1 MPSSALPPPHIQ
13 NRVRAALFIQLTA
26 AVYGKAHVPVKTGCR
41 RVLLVH
47 GQLTHA
53 VLLHA
58 KAQQAGTKALAARLR
73 VQKEHFQPVLLHA
86 HKADRCA
93 AFILRNNQVFFSP
106 AQGLRNIS
114 TDSGNFRR
122 RQKQVGCLHR
132 ALPYLHQLLDQ
143 LRGSGRNFGYF
154 HGDILSFV
162 LCSKS
167 CNNKQ
172 RGAARQPPLL
182 VII

>member
-26 AVYGKAHVPVKTGCR
+26 AVYGKAHVTVKTGCR

-93 AFILRNNQVFFSP
+93 AFILRNNQVFHP
-106 AQGLRNIS
+106 AQSLRNIS

-143 LRGSGRNFGYF
+143 LRGRAETSAIFTVISSLLFYALNPV
-154 HGDILSFV
+154 IT
-162 LCSKS
+162 
-167 CNNKQ
+167 NN
-172 RGAARQPPLL
+172 GELPGSPPLL

>member
-1 MPSSALPPPHIQ
+1 MPRHS
-13 NRVRAALFIQLTA
+13 RRAPRPWPRASGSRKSI
-26 AVYGKAHVPVKTGCR
+26 
-41 RVLLVH
+41 
-47 GQLTHA
+47 
-53 VLLHA
+53 
-58 KAQQAGTKALAARLR
+58 
-73 VQKEHFQPVLLHA
+73 FQPVLLHA

-93 AFILRNNQVFFSP
+93 AFILRNNQVFHP

-143 LRGSGRNFGYF
+143 LRGPGRNFGYF

-162 LCSKS
+162 LCPKS

-172 RGAARQPPLL
+172 RGAARQPPVACYYWYKLDIENP
-182 VII
+182 IIRINTAFKGCSSLEKISVLPRIYHN

>member
-1 MPSSALPPPHIQ
+1 M
-13 NRVRAALFIQLTA
+13 
-26 AVYGKAHVPVKTGCR
+26 PVKPGCR

-58 KAQQAGTKALAARLR
+58 KAQQAGTKALAARIR
-73 VQKEHFQPVLLHA
+73 VQKEHFHPVLLHA

-93 AFILRNNQVFFSP
+93 AFILRNSQVFHP

-143 LRGSGRNFGYF
+143 LRGPGRNFGYF
-154 HGDILSFV
+154 HGDIPFLFYV
-162 LCSKS
+162 LNPVITNSGELPGS
-167 CNNKQ
+167 
-172 RGAARQPPLL
+172 PPLL